1 MGNALSLDLDLL
13 GEIVDIL
20 LCTLECP
27 EGFHLP
33 WLFLVPDLA
42 KAGWAIQ
49 RAEALPGM
57 EKTL

>member
-1 MGNALSLDLDLL
+1 MSLDLDLL
-13 GEIVDIL
+13 GEIGDIL
-20 LCTLECP
+20 LCALECP

-33 WLFLVPDLA
+33 WLFLVPGLA
-42 KAGWAIQ
+42 KAGWALQ